1 MNDTFFQVR
10 VKKFKKKKKKG
21 GGLLPQLRNISKKGK
36 KHHYRLKDTQK
47 KRILAINEGVK
58 HEMKHKKK
66 TKRKAAIA
74 KKGRFNILRIYRRY
88 NNKKDCEKITKDMKY
103 MDKKYKLGKTKNICN
118 KTFKNKSFKSKN
130 KKFKKLKNKK
140 LINKKLINKKLKGGK
155 SKTKSK
161 IKKKKRKNKTFKN
174 KSFKSKKT
182 KKKKKSKKRK
192 MEPKMKNGRYVFEDF
207 PEFKP
212 NLSPREMFKRGSFG
226 GTYWRPIYSS
236 VVNKNLK
243 NIHKKYPKSWWKDI
257 PEDWMIRSDEEYD
270 KNINKYKVKV
280 GTTLDFWEGKNWIKE
295 NHPYGWVHWYCDF
308 FSGKRCND
316 DERQVSRWKKLA
328 GHKGRFMRFLVTQ
341 ILNKSD
347 EPKNKKWC
355 DISVSPKIRQVLQHW
370 GYELTKNDYD
380 FEYKRRGL

>member
-1 MNDTFFQVR
+1 
-10 VKKFKKKKKKG
+10 
-21 GGLLPQLRNISKKGK
+21 
-36 KHHYRLKDTQK
+36 
-47 KRILAINEGVK
+47 
-58 HEMKHKKK
+58 MKHKKK

-103 MDKKYKLGKTKNICN
+103 MDNKYKLGKTKNICN
-118 KTFKNKSFKSKN
+118 KTFKSK
-130 KKFKKLKNKK
+130 K
-140 LINKKLINKKLKGGK
+140 KKLKGGK

-161 IKKKKRKNKTFKN
+161 IKKKKRTFKSN
-174 KSFKSKKT
+174 AKKR
-182 KKKKKSKKRK
+182 KKKK

-207 PEFKP
+207 PDFKP

-236 VVNKNLK
+236 VVKKDLK
-243 NIHKKYPKSWWKDI
+243 NIHKQYSKSWWKDI
-257 PEDWMIRSDEEYD
+257 PEDWMIRSDEKYD

-280 GTTLDFWEGKNWIKE
+280 GTSLDFWEGKNWIKE

-308 FSGKRCND
+308 FSGKRCDD

-341 ILNKSD
+341 ILKKSN
-347 EPKNKKWC
+347 EPINKKWC

-370 GYELTKNDYD
+370 GYELTKKDYD

>member
-1 MNDTFFQVR
+1 MNDNFFQVR
-10 VKKFKKKKKKG
+10 FKKKG
-21 GGLLPQLRNISKKGK
+21 GALLPKLRKISKKGK

-66 TKRKAAIA
+66 TKRNAAIA

-118 KTFKNKSFKSKN
+118 STFKNKTFKKSFKSK
-130 KKFKKLKNKK
+130 KKKKK
-140 LINKKLINKKLKGGK
+140 KKLKGGK
-155 SKTKSK
+155 GKIKSK
-161 IKKKKRKNKTFKN
+161 IKKKKRT
-174 KSFKSKKT
+174 FKSKGKKR
-182 KKKKKSKKRK
+182 KKKK
-192 MEPKMKNGRYVFEDF
+192 MEPQMKNGHYVFEDF
-207 PEFKP
+207 PDFKP

-236 VVNKNLK
+236 VIKKDLK
-243 NIHKKYPKSWWKDI
+243 NIHKKYPKSWWKNI
-257 PEDWMIRSDEEYD
+257 PDDWMVRSDEEYD

-280 GTTLDFWEGKNWIKE
+280 GTSLDFWEGKKWIKE

-308 FSGKRCND
+308 FSGKRCDD

-341 ILNKSD
+341 ILKKSN
-347 EPKNKKWC
+347 EPINKKWC

-370 GYELTKNDYD
+370 GYELTKKDYD